1 MGAPTLVSTGITSI
15 QLSDATSSMTESSIG
30 GGVATAAQEFTA
42 STTTRRVTA
51 VTQLAADGVAL
62 QNFNLKLM
70 RSRAV
75 GIDKRQNGFVN
86 LNIFQFVLL
95 NFFKAIIG

>member
-1 MGAPTLVSTGITSI
+1 MQRCGGEGEEEKKRRGEEEEERVGGGGKEDNISNHEFRVYFTGFGHILAKITSSQKMI
-15 QLSDATSSMTESSIG
+15 
-30 GGVATAAQEFTA
+30 
-42 STTTRRVTA
+42 
-51 VTQLAADGVAL
+51 
-62 QNFNLKLM
+62 LM